1 MVASRWNRQ
10 VPPSHFQRGS
20 CQMERHVRGGCN
32 RRNIALIV
40 RASLPFTESGLHWK
54 GRGSQLA
61 ITTRKQ
67 GLSTSVTL
75 EALFPD
81 ERSNNSLR
89 HVAGFG
95 LDHWQFGG
103 RCRGQPVIWGQSF

>member
-1 MVASRWNRQ
+1 
-10 VPPSHFQRGS
+10 
-20 CQMERHVRGGCN
+20 MERRLRVVCN
-32 RRNIALIV
+32 RLNIALIV
-40 RASLPFTESGLHWK
+40 CASRPRTEFGLYWR
-54 GRGSQLA
+54 GRGSPLA
-61 ITTRKQ
+61 ITTRNQ

-75 EALFPD
+75 EVFFPD